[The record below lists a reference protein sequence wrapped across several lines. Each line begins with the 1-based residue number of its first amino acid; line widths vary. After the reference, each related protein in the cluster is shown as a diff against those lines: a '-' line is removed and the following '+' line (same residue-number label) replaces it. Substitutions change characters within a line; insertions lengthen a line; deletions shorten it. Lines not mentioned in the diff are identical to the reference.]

1 MIATSPMEL
10 LLTDYFLKIN
20 ITNDV
25 CANVKL
31 EGLSATGSIKIK
43 PAISM
48 ISHLEEKGTLKPGM
62 DIIES
67 SSGNLGIALAMICAT
82 KGYNFTCVSDPNISP
97 QTARIIKAYGAR
109 LIIVKDKDLNGGY
122 LSTRIALIRSLI
134 QSEPNL
140 TWINQYENIANINA
154 HYSMTG
160 PEILREFPDLDY
172 IFIGAGTTGT
182 LGGVSIYLKEHSPKT
197 KIIAVD
203 SVGSVTFNTP
213 SGKRFIPGL
222 GSSCSP
228 PLSQHSVYD
237 ELILIP
243 ETETIKMCNLLA
255 KKGILLGGS
264 SGTVLSAVH
273 KFADNIPKGA
283 TVVAISP
290 DMGDRYVDTIYN
302 QEWVSSKFPVLN
314 NKADLILEM

>member
-1 MIATSPMEL
+1 MIVTSPMEL
-10 LLTDYFLKIN
+10 LLTDLFLKIN

-43 PAISM
+43 SAISM
-48 ISHLEEKGTLKPGM
+48 ISQLEEEGTLKPGM

-97 QTARIIKAYGAR
+97 QTARIIEAYGAR
-109 LIIVKDKDLNGGY
+109 LIIVKDKDSNGGY

-134 QSEPNL
+134 QSKPNL

-222 GSSCSP
+222 GSSCRP
-228 PLSQHSVYD
+228 PLSKNSVYD

-243 ETETIKMCNLLA
+243 ETDTIKMCSMLA

-314 NKADLILEM
+314 NQADLIQAI